1 MQIEISLLVNSNCQ
15 VFDDD
20 EAPLMTVSFQ
30 NELKNLPAEIKIAA
44 TKAAWSQIESMVQE
58 HLRRKAEGK

>member
-1 MQIEISLLVNSNCQ
+1 MEIEISLNGNCQ

-20 EAPLMTVSFQ
+20 EELLMTLWFQ
-30 NELKNLPAEIKIAA
+30 NELKNLPAEIKIEA

-58 HLRRKAEGK
+58 HLRRKAEAK

>member
-30 NELKNLPAEIKIAA
+30 NELKNLPEEIKIEA
-44 TKAAWSQIESMVQE
+44 TKAAWLQIESMV
-58 HLRRKAEGK
+58 

>member
-1 MQIEISLLVNSNCQ
+1 MQIEISLLVNGNCQ

-30 NELKNLPAEIKIAA
+30 NEFKYMPKEIKIAA
-44 TKAAWSQIESMVQE
+44 TKAAWSQVESFVQDY
-58 HLRRKAEGK
+58 LRRKEEAK